1 MLWILSTRKARG
13 VLIGLSCIV
22 FCAGLVAIVV
32 RQTRKS
38 VAPTESY
45 VVEVRGVTLEYE
57 WLVGDAPKV
66 RSDADSVTVDTSQY
80 SLRIVDRYLVLNG
93 YKYGSANVG
102 DRVRVTF
109 DGRHFVNDSKRR
121 AVSAGF

>member
-1 MLWILSTRKARG
+1 
-13 VLIGLSCIV
+13 SCIV

-66 RSDADSVTVDTSQY
+66 RSDAESVTVDTSQY

-109 DGRHFVNDSKRR
+109 DGRLFVNDSKRR